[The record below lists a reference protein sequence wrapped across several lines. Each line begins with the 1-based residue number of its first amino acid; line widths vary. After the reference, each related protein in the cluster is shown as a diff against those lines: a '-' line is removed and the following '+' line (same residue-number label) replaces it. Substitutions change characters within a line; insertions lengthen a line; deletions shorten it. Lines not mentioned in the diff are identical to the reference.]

1 MLTTKLFPDV
11 LELPDDERT
20 ITEAGESALW
30 AYCHLIGK
38 YLDKDVDAVVFYD
51 LDYAREWIDKTFP
64 GREVTESRH
73 DAPVRLVKGI
83 FEDNA
88 DLQTH
93 ILKIQGENTTVY
105 VVDYAIRLD

>member
-1 MLTTKLFPDV
+1 MLTTNIFPDV
-11 LELPDDERT
+11 LELPDDGRT
-20 ITEAGESALW
+20 ITEAGESTLW

-38 YLDKDVDAVVFYD
+38 YLDKDVNAMVFYD
-51 LDYAREWIDKTFP
+51 LDFAREWINKTFP

-88 DLQTH
+88 DIQTY
-93 ILKIQGENTTVY
+93 ILKIQGESMTVY
-105 VVDYAIRLD
+105 VVDYVIRMD